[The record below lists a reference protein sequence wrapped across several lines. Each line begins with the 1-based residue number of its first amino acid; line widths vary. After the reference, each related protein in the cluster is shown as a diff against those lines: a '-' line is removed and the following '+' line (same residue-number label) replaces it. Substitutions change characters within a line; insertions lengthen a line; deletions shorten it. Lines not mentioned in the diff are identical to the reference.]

1 MTAGGPFF
9 FFISHFLLYFSLTL
23 FLKTCSYLITLLY
36 MLNASSL
43 KRKTHSHQFDNYTSS
58 LKKSFLF
65 NNCIFSLSK
74 NMLAVSF
81 LIFQKY
87 QFDYRLPSHPNKCG
101 TFFGCSWNP
110 LDQSFHKIFSKMNWS
125 RSLRP
130 PTPHTADQ
138 ANLLWIWHLRFV
150 FIFIF

>member
-1 MTAGGPFF
+1 MDPFF
-9 FFISHFLLYFSLTL
+9 SSFHISFFIFLWL

-58 LKKSFLF
+58 LKNSFLF
-65 NNCIFSLSK
+65 NNYIFSLSK

-81 LIFQKY
+81 HI
-87 QFDYRLPSHPNKCG
+87 S
-101 TFFGCSWNP
+101 
-110 LDQSFHKIFSKMNWS
+110 KINVEHFLVVVETLWIKVSTKSSARWIGQG
-125 RSLRP
+125 RSAP